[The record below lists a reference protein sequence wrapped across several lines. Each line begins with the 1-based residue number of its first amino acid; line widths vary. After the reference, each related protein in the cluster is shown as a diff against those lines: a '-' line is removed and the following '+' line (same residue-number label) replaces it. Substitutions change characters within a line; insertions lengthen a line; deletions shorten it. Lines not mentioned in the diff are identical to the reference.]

1 MTSVEHALAAVFR
14 MCRAAARP
22 LFPTLTPSNKLLL
35 HFRFIAH
42 SFVTNL
48 SEYVLDT
55 AIGGNFDPFLASLSP
70 AAEGHGHGH
79 GPAFSDVFALAKA
92 HSELMDDVLSAC
104 LLRSS
109 QRAAGDLL
117 RQALELVLEFAVLVG
132 DLKMGRLEEYQ
143 AAPLLADL
151 AGRFRAK
158 MMALTKALKALVD
171 KGPLLG
177 ESELGV
183 SSQGHGRKP
192 TGGIG
197 AIAYLSESL
206 SDWWSS

>member
-1 MTSVEHALAAVFR
+1 MSCSTSFSPQSLTTASVEHALAAVFR
-14 MCRAAARP
+14 MCRPAARP

-42 SFVTNL
+42 AFVSTL

-55 AIGGNFDPFLASLSP
+55 AIGGNFDPFLASLSLSQP
-70 AAEGHGHGH
+70 AYDGHSLG
-79 GPAFSDVFALAKA
+79 FSDVFALAKA
-92 HSELMDDVLSAC
+92 HSALMDDVLSAC

-132 DLKMGRLEEYQ
+132 ERKTGRLEEYE
-143 AAPLLADL
+143 AAPRLGDL

-158 MMALTKALKALVD
+158 MRAVVRRFFLHPFL
-171 KGPLLG
+171 
-177 ESELGV
+177 
-183 SSQGHGRKP
+183 
-192 TGGIG
+192 
-197 AIAYLSESL
+197 
-206 SDWWSS
+206 